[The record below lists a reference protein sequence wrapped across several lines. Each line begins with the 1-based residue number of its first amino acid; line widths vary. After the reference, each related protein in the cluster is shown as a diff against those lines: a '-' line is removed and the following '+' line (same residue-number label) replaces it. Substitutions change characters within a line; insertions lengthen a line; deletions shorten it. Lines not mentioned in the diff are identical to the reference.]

1 MNSYINE
8 ELVEKKNLKGNN
20 FDLYLNLS
28 NLYKFLF
35 EQYLTYNVNLDKYDK
50 MLTESNLKIIPAN
63 KDNPTLNELNEY
75 LNYKYIYM
83 LNYFFIEKLDESDLN
98 VLKGINDITKIDT
111 NAIYD
116 LINRTFKDVINNN
129 YVKNHYEDSE
139 YKICYSSIAS
149 EENLAR
155 NNAVVL
161 KIYYSVVDENLEL
174 NETIEKNK
182 QIKNLIKYVSDQI
195 KKDIES
201 KISINCD
208 VLSELV
214 VNLK

>member
-63 KDNPTLNELNEY
+63 KDNPTLNGLNEY